1 MAGLSHAAA
10 DAARAF
16 RFVDGNAQLV
26 LLPWV
31 NATGSGPGSF
41 SPSKRPILPCGMR
54 RGTRKGLYMRNFTK
68 GLMGTFAAA
77 SVALTAPA
85 YAGVAAPAKADG
97 FHQLD
102 QSSDFYKKRKDRRY
116 YARDQRVNDNTRVWR
131 DNDGRYR
138 CKKDNGTTGLLIG
151 GAVGG
156 VAGHEIAGGGDKLL
170 GTVLGAA
177 GGALLGREIDK
188 SKYSCR

>member
-1 MAGLSHAAA
+1 
-10 DAARAF
+10 
-16 RFVDGNAQLV
+16 
-26 LLPWV
+26 
-31 NATGSGPGSF
+31 
-41 SPSKRPILPCGMR
+41 
-54 RGTRKGLYMRNFTK
+54 MRNVTK
-68 GLMGTFAAA
+68 GLMGAIAAA

-85 YAGVAAPAKADG
+85 YAGIAAPAKAEG

-102 QSSDFYKKRKDRRY
+102 QSANFYRKKDRRY
-116 YARDQRVNDNTRVWR
+116 YARDQRINRNTRIWR

-156 VAGHEIAGGGDKLL
+156 LAGHEIAGSGDKLL

-177 GGALLGREIDK
+177 GGALLGREIDRD
-188 SKYSCR
+188 KYRCR

>member
-1 MAGLSHAAA
+1 
-10 DAARAF
+10 
-16 RFVDGNAQLV
+16 
-26 LLPWV
+26 
-31 NATGSGPGSF
+31 
-41 SPSKRPILPCGMR
+41 
-54 RGTRKGLYMRNFTK
+54 MRNFSK
-68 GLMGTFAAA
+68 CLMGAFAAA

-85 YAGVAAPAKADG
+85 YAGIAAPAKADG
-97 FHQLD
+97 YHQLD

>member
-1 MAGLSHAAA
+1 
-10 DAARAF
+10 
-16 RFVDGNAQLV
+16 
-26 LLPWV
+26 
-31 NATGSGPGSF
+31 
-41 SPSKRPILPCGMR
+41 
-54 RGTRKGLYMRNFTK
+54 MRNITK
-68 GLMGTFAAA
+68 GLMGAFAAA

-85 YAGVAAPAKADG
+85 YAGIAAPAKAEG

-102 QSSDFYKKRKDRRY
+102 QSSNFHRKKDRRY
-116 YARDQRVNDNTRVWR
+116 YARDERINRNTRVWR
-131 DNDGRYR
+131 GEDGRYR

-156 VAGHEIAGGGDKLL
+156 LAGHEIAGNGDKLL

-188 SKYSCR
+188 DKYRCR

>member
-1 MAGLSHAAA
+1 
-10 DAARAF
+10 
-16 RFVDGNAQLV
+16 
-26 LLPWV
+26 
-31 NATGSGPGSF
+31 
-41 SPSKRPILPCGMR
+41 MR
-54 RGTRKGLYMRNFTK
+54 SFTK
-68 GLMGTFAAA
+68 GMMGAFAAA

-85 YAGVAAPAKADG
+85 YAGIAAPAKADG

-102 QSSDFYKKRKDRRY
+102 QSSGFHKRKKRHYHDE
-116 YARDQRVNDNTRVWR
+116 RVSSDTRIWR

-156 VAGHEIAGGGDKLL
+156 LAGHEIAGGGDKLL

-177 GGALLGREIDK
+177 GGALLGREIDRD
-188 SKYSCR
+188 KYRCR

>member
-1 MAGLSHAAA
+1 
-10 DAARAF
+10 
-16 RFVDGNAQLV
+16 
-26 LLPWV
+26 
-31 NATGSGPGSF
+31 
-41 SPSKRPILPCGMR
+41 
-54 RGTRKGLYMRNFTK
+54 MRNLSK
-68 GLMGTFAAA
+68 GLMGAFVAAGVTLA
-77 SVALTAPA
+77 APA
-85 YAGVAAPAKADG
+85 YAGIDTPAHADG

-116 YARDQRVNDNTRVWR
+116 YANDQRVNSNTRIWR

-156 VAGHEIAGGGDKLL
+156 LAGHEIAGNGDKLL

-177 GGALLGREIDK
+177 GGALLGREIDRD
-188 SKYSCR
+188 KYRCR